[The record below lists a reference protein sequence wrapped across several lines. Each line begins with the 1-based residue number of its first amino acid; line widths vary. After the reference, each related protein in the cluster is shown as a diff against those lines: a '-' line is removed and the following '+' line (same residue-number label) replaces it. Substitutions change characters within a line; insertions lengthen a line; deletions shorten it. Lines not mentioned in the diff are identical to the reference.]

1 MDGDL
6 RVADEL
12 GGGGA
17 RLRQCDPDASAGA
30 DLEPGDGE
38 GAAQGVMQRVGNVAR
53 LHVGAGA
60 ELAQQDE
67 ERVAGEPGDHP
78 LRTNRVAQ
86 SDGDRGEQL
95 VPRLVAE
102 RVVDELEVV
111 EVEAQR
117 GHGARP
123 AVLQQLCEVRLGP
136 RPVRQAGQRI
146 VQRRVPRARLGLTE
160 LSCGRRV
167 EPGGGLGRKRGEQA
181 QALGRR
187 RQRPFGVGRA

>member
-1 MDGDL
+1 MQLELVAFQRAGQSGREVQAPPGVVDLGDEDRGPLLVALGAVDGDL

-78 LRTNRVAQ
+78 LRTDRVAQ
-86 SDGDRGEQL
+86 PDGDRGEQL
-95 VPRLVAE
+95 VPRLVAS
-102 RVVDELEVV
+102 R
-111 EVEAQR
+111 
-117 GHGARP
+117 
-123 AVLQQLCEVRLGP
+123 
-136 RPVRQAGQRI
+136 
-146 VQRRVPRARLGLTE
+146 
-160 LSCGRRV
+160 
-167 EPGGGLGRKRGEQA
+167 
-181 QALGRR
+181 
-187 RQRPFGVGRA
+187 